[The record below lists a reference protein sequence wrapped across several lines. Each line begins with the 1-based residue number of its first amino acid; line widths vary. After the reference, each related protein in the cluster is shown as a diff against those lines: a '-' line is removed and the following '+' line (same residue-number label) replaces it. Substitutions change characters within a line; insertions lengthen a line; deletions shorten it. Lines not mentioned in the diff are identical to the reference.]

1 MSTNGSER
9 KLREF
14 KERPIRPGAPGAERP
29 KGRLLIVGGHED
41 KEDEKIIL
49 KRLADLVGSGKL
61 VVTTLASGSPDESIE
76 MYEGVLRNL
85 GVRHLYH
92 LKIEERADAETVKAM
107 NILEGATAVYFTG
120 GDQLKITSLIGDTP
134 VYSRIFEIFLNGG
147 TIAGTSAGASVMSET
162 MIVGGGAN
170 GGSHRI
176 GSSLRLAPGLGF
188 ARDMVIDQHFA
199 ERGRMGRLLGI
210 VAQNPR
216 IIGIGI
222 DEDTAIEVQ
231 PHRGFRVLGSGAVY
245 VVDGRSVSYT
255 NIAEE
260 EQDRTLS
267 VFGVTVHQLSQGDT
281 FDLRTREPDNH
292 PAEEVDQE
300 IMGEEEDET
309 ASEAA
314 DE

>member
-1 MSTNGSER
+1 MSSNGSER

-14 KERPIRPGAPGAERP
+14 KERPLRPGAPGAERP

-41 KEDEKIIL
+41 KEDDKIIL
-49 KRLADLVGSGKL
+49 KQLARLVGGGKL
-61 VVTTLASGSPDESIE
+61 VVTTLASERPDESIE
-76 MYEGVLRNL
+76 MYEGLLRSL
-85 GVRHLYH
+85 GVKHLYH
-92 LKIEERADAETVKAM
+92 LKIEERADAESVKAM
-107 NILEGATAVYFTG
+107 KVLEGATAVYFTG

-134 VYSRIFEIFLNGG
+134 VYSRIMEIFINGG

-176 GSSLRLAPGLGF
+176 GSALRLAPGLGF
-188 ARDMVIDQHFA
+188 AKDMVIDQHFA

-231 PHRGFRVLGSGAVY
+231 PHRGFRVLGTGGVY
-245 VVDGRSVSYT
+245 VVDGRNVTYT

-260 EQDRTLS
+260 ERDRTLS

-281 FDLRTREPDNH
+281 FDLRTREPENH
-292 PAEEVDQE
+292 PAEEVDE
-300 IMGEEEDET
+300 ELGEGDETT

-314 DE
+314 DA

>member
-1 MSTNGSER
+1 MSSNGSER

-14 KERPIRPGAPGAERP
+14 KERPLRPGAPGAERP

-41 KEDEKIIL
+41 KEDDKIIL
-49 KRLADLVGSGKL
+49 KELARLVGGGKL
-61 VVTTLASGSPDESIE
+61 VVTTLASASPDESID

-85 GVRHLYH
+85 GVKHLYH
-92 LKIEERADAETVKAM
+92 LKIEERADAESVKAM
-107 NILEGATAVYFTG
+107 KILEGATAVYFTG

-134 VYSRIFEIFLNGG
+134 VYSRIFEIFIEGG

-176 GSSLRLAPGLGF
+176 GASLRLAPGLGF
-188 ARDMVIDQHFA
+188 AKDMVIDQHFA

-231 PHRGFRVLGSGAVY
+231 PHRGFRVLGSGGVY
-245 VVDGRSVSYT
+245 VVDGRNVTYT

-260 EQDRTLS
+260 AHDRTLS

-281 FDLRTREPDNH
+281 FDLRTRTAKNH
-292 PAEEVDQE
+292 PAEEIDE
-300 IMGEEEDET
+300 ELGEEEEET

-314 DE
+314 DA